1 MKKNRI
7 LKKVALCLIFSSIF
21 LMLPGYYPASFCDNI
36 YAQEKIGDTDNK
48 HIRVP
53 KDEQQKC
60 LAISDNVNVCLPV
73 TLSVFTGWKEKITLS
88 FENRSSEAQT
98 VNLAFKAL
106 PYTYIQGKTF
116 RYDDKSLKM
125 DIESVSLNPD
135 ETKQFR
141 LSVQSLK
148 VWDNDITL
156 FFNETSQTV
165 HLSVSVKEKTPLF
178 GKGTESLNNCADE
191 QPFRTKYGPDC
202 SSISYE
208 KDGTTVQCEKE
219 TYDLT
224 CHKIANRDLSPV
236 TCYPYQEERLS
247 EERETE
253 LLDACKAALKL
264 NSQITRN
271 SPAGWG
277 IMNSENTYLWDRAD
291 WYINTVSSMNAQQ
304 AVANYLINGS
314 NTWAL
319 TCSQCQNPCEN
330 PPCSSGFY
338 STKNSY
344 LTGKFR
350 TFMYAL
356 SFRYKDRLNF
366 YELANEP
373 GAEFY
378 LCPCAENSG
387 TQCNSKDGP
396 DQPVCLEPFKTNS
409 EEFVSVYGDFL
420 ADTAIIASEE
430 VAKNN
435 PKAVVITGA
444 VDCFD
449 GHREDNDPS
458 SYGLCRTTEY
468 MIEKGLLK
476 NGNVAVG
483 IHLYPYARDQFWSAD
498 KVNCNY
504 YQKEDNPFWLPV
516 ECEKAPAFADYTTP
530 KGKLLTMSQMWT
542 EMDKRYDISE
552 LLKDVKPQE
561 LLDKIY
567 FFDTEHHGG
576 FYNPEPR
583 FDLTEAISGVRQGV
597 ILAQQKFIGVM
608 FVLHTED
615 GSSDFSATVF
625 NETVR
630 MISGSTPV
638 YKWASKLTD
647 SDYSGVVY
655 KLFSRGTEDILVF
668 WSNAGNL
675 KQVIL
680 NTNFNKEKLTDIE
693 VISMDADRCAGQG
706 CDEFLNVSEAGSLT
720 TAFDLKPVK
729 EIRMISVLRSAEQT
743 PFDWLDEEK
752 GISVTEKGDVNGDG
766 NTDLADA
773 LLSLQ
778 ICVNSPITAVRL
790 EADVD
795 GRGKIGPEEVI
806 YILEKAAGL
815 R

>member
-1 MKKNRI
+1 MKKFVFS
-7 LKKVALCLIFSSIF
+7 LTALSVMFVFI
-21 LMLPGYYPASFCDNI
+21 GYYSESVYSKA
-36 YAQEKIGDTDNK
+36 YAEESGSVSNNK
-48 HIRVP
+48 HIRQGHAE
-53 KDEQQKC
+53 KDGQEC
-60 LAISDNVNVCLPV
+60 LAISENVNVCLPV
-73 TLSVFTGWKEKITLS
+73 TLSVFTGWKEKISIS
-88 FENRSSEAQT
+88 FENRSNEAQT

-106 PYTYIQGKTF
+106 PYTYVQGKTF
-116 RYDDKSLKM
+116 RYDDKSLKI
-125 DIESVSLNPD
+125 DLESVLLNPD
-135 ETKQFR
+135 ETKQFY

-148 VWDNDITL
+148 AWDNEMTL

-165 HLSVSVKEKTPLF
+165 HLSVSVKERTPLF
-178 GKGTESLNNCADE
+178 GKGTENLNNCADE
-191 QPFRTKYGPDC
+191 QPFKTKYGPDC

-208 KDGTTVQCEKE
+208 KEGTTVQCEKI

-224 CHKIANRDLSPV
+224 CHKTANRNLSPA
-236 TCYPYQEERLS
+236 TCYQYEEEPLS

-253 LLDACKAALKL
+253 LLNACKSALKL

-277 IMNSENTYLWDRAD
+277 IMNSENSYLWDRAD

-304 AVANYLINGS
+304 SVANYLITGS

-319 TCSQCQNPCEN
+319 TCSQCENPCEN

-338 STKNSY
+338 TTKNSY

-350 TFMYAL
+350 TFMYDL
-356 SFRYKDRLNF
+356 SFRYKDKLNF

-373 GAEFY
+373 DSFY
-378 LCPCAENSG
+378 LCPCAAGNDP
-387 TQCNSKDGP
+387 QCDSKDGP
-396 DQPVCLEPFKTNS
+396 DQPEVCLLPFRPNTEK
-409 EEFVSVYGDFL
+409 FVSVYGDFL

-458 SYGLCRTTEY
+458 SYGLCLTTEY

-498 KVNCNY
+498 RINCNY
-504 YQKEDNPFWLPV
+504 YQKEDDPFWLPV

-552 LLKDVKPQE
+552 LLKDVKTQD

-583 FDLTEAISGVRQGV
+583 FDLTEAVSGVRQAV
-597 ILAQQKFIGVM
+597 ILAQQKFIGLM
-608 FVLHTED
+608 FVLHAE
-615 GSSDFSATVF
+615 SDFSARVF

-647 SDYSGVVY
+647 SDYSGLVY
-655 KLFSRGTEDILVF
+655 KLFSRGNEDILVF
-668 WSNAGNL
+668 WSNAGNT

-680 NTNFNKEKLTDIE
+680 NTNENKEKLTDIE
-693 VISMDADRCAGQG
+693 VISMDADRCPEQG
-706 CDEFLNVSEAGSLT
+706 CDDFLNVGEADALT
-720 TAFDLKPVK
+720 TAFELKPVK

-743 PFDWLDEEK
+743 PFDWLDGQK

-766 NTDLADA
+766 TADLADA
-773 LLSLQ
+773 VLSLQ
-778 ICVNSPITAVRL
+778 ICADSPIITVRK
-790 EADVD
+790 EADADGD
-795 GRGKIGPEEVI
+795 GRIGPEEAV
-806 YILEKAAGL
+806 YILRKTAGL
-815 R
+815 Q